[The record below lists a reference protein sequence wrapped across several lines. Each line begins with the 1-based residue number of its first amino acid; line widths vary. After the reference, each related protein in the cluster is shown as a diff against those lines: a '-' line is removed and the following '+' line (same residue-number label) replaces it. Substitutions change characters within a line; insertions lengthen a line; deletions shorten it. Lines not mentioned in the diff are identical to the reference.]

1 MHHAPLGIEKRQ
13 TSLLIFSALNFNDEI
28 TYLKGVGPARAKV
41 LEREANIR
49 TVGDL
54 LQYYPYRYVDRSHI
68 YTCAEINDETQYVQ
82 LKGTITNVRKT
93 GTPHKERVEATFSDS
108 TGSIQLVWFRGTK
121 YILNRF
127 QEGSTYLVF
136 GKPTRYQHLFNIPHP
151 EVDEA
156 TKENERKNLG
166 WMAMYNTTERMKN
179 AGLGTSGIRKLVFT
193 ALETLS
199 HELVETLPAYI
210 RDKLGFPDINDATR
224 AIHFPKNN
232 RELSKAQERFKFEEL
247 FYIQLQI
254 LKHSK
259 FSGQP
264 QSGFV
269 FAKVGDT
276 FNEFYNHHLSFDLTN
291 AQKKVIR
298 EIRTDLGSG
307 RQMNRLLQGDVGSG
321 KTLVALL
328 TMLLAVDNGYQACLM
343 APTEI
348 LATQHFHSF
357 RRMLDGLPCSVSL
370 LTGSTSAKERDA
382 IHVGLKS
389 GTLNLL
395 IGTHALIED
404 NVQFKNL
411 GLAIIDE
418 QHRFGVAQRAKLRL
432 KNSLPPHVLVMTATP
447 IPRTL
452 AMTVYGDLDVSIIDE
467 LPPGRKPI
475 KTYHYFNNR
484 RDDLM
489 RFLKQEIDLGRQA
502 YIVYPLIEESAKSD
516 LQAVENGYDYVTTH
530 LPQFKVSMVHGR
542 LSSQQKESEMNKFVH
557 GETQIMVATTVIE
570 VGVNVPNASV
580 MVIEDSQRFGLAQLH
595 QLRGRVGRG
604 NSQSYCILLS
614 PQKLSYESNQRLKT
628 MVATNDGF
636 EIAEADMRLRG
647 PGDMEGTAQSGMPFE
662 LKVANL
668 ARDGEIVTLARD
680 VAQRVLT
687 ADPNLNAEE
696 NRVLTFQLRKRA
708 RTNIDWSNIS

>member
-1 MHHAPLGIEKRQ
+1 M
-13 TSLLIFSALNFNDEI
+13 
-28 TYLKGVGPARAKV
+28 KGVGPARAKV

-156 TKENERKNLG
+156 TEENERKNLG

-328 TMLLAVDNGYQACLM
+328 TMLLAIDNGYQACLM

-404 NVQFKNL
+404 NIQFKNL

>member
-1 MHHAPLGIEKRQ
+1 M
-13 TSLLIFSALNFNDEI
+13 NFNDEI

-93 GTPHKERVEATFSDS
+93 GTPHKERVEATFSDP

-156 TKENERKNLG
+156 TEENERKNLG

-530 LPQFKVSMVHGR
+530 LSQFKVSMVHGR

>member
-1 MHHAPLGIEKRQ
+1 M
-13 TSLLIFSALNFNDEI
+13 IFSALNFNDEI

-127 QEGSTYLVF
+127 QEGRTYLVF

-156 TKENERKNLG
+156 TEENERKNLG

-662 LKVANL
+662 LKVTNL

>member
-1 MHHAPLGIEKRQ
+1 M
-13 TSLLIFSALNFNDEI
+13 IFSALNFNDEI

-156 TKENERKNLG
+156 TEENERKNLG

-432 KNSLPPHVLVMTATP
+432 KNSLSPHVLVMTATP

>member
-1 MHHAPLGIEKRQ
+1 M
-13 TSLLIFSALNFNDEI
+13 
-28 TYLKGVGPARAKV
+28 KGVGPARAKV

-156 TKENERKNLG
+156 TEENERKNLG

-662 LKVANL
+662 LKVTNL

>member
-1 MHHAPLGIEKRQ
+1 M
-13 TSLLIFSALNFNDEI
+13 IFSALNFNDEI

-156 TKENERKNLG
+156 TEENERKNLG

-662 LKVANL
+662 LKVTNL

>member
-1 MHHAPLGIEKRQ
+1 M
-13 TSLLIFSALNFNDEI
+13 
-28 TYLKGVGPARAKV
+28 KGVGPARAKV

-93 GTPHKERVEATFSDS
+93 GTPHKERVEATFSDP

-156 TKENERKNLG
+156 TEENERKNLG

-530 LPQFKVSMVHGR
+530 LSQFKVSMVHGR

>member
-1 MHHAPLGIEKRQ
+1 M
-13 TSLLIFSALNFNDEI
+13 
-28 TYLKGVGPARAKV
+28 KGVGPARAKV

-156 TKENERKNLG
+156 TEENERKNLG

-179 AGLGTSGIRKLVFT
+179 AGLGNSGIRKLVFT

-328 TMLLAVDNGYQACLM
+328 TMLLAGDNGYQACLM

>member
-1 MHHAPLGIEKRQ
+1 M
-13 TSLLIFSALNFNDEI
+13 
-28 TYLKGVGPARAKV
+28 KGVGPARAKV

-136 GKPTRYQHLFNIPHP
+136 GKPTRYQHLFNMPHP

-156 TKENERKNLG
+156 TEENERKNLG

-628 MVATNDGF
+628 MVSTNDGF

-680 VAQRVLT
+680 VAQRVLI
-687 ADPNLNAEE
+687 ADPNLEAEE

>member
-127 QEGSTYLVF
+127 QEGRTYLVF

-156 TKENERKNLG
+156 TEENERKNLG

-662 LKVANL
+662 LKVTNL

>member
-1 MHHAPLGIEKRQ
+1 
-13 TSLLIFSALNFNDEI
+13 
-28 TYLKGVGPARAKV
+28 LKGVGPARAKV

-136 GKPTRYQHLFNIPHP
+136 GKPTRYQHLFNMPHP

-156 TKENERKNLG
+156 TEENERKNLG

-628 MVATNDGF
+628 MVSTNDGF

-680 VAQRVLT
+680 VAQRVLI
-687 ADPNLNAEE
+687 ADPNLEAEE

>member
-156 TKENERKNLG
+156 TEENERKNLG

-662 LKVANL
+662 LKVTNL

>member
-1 MHHAPLGIEKRQ
+1 M
-13 TSLLIFSALNFNDEI
+13 
-28 TYLKGVGPARAKV
+28 KGVGPARAKV

-156 TKENERKNLG
+156 TEENERKNLG

-696 NRVLTFQLRKRA
+696 NRVLTFQLHKRA

>member
-1 MHHAPLGIEKRQ
+1 M
-13 TSLLIFSALNFNDEI
+13 
-28 TYLKGVGPARAKV
+28 KGVGPARAKV

-156 TKENERKNLG
+156 TEENERKNLG

-179 AGLGTSGIRKLVFT
+179 AGLGNSGIRKLVFT

-328 TMLLAVDNGYQACLM
+328 TMLLAIDNGYQACLM

-404 NVQFKNL
+404 NIQFKNL

>member
-1 MHHAPLGIEKRQ
+1 M
-13 TSLLIFSALNFNDEI
+13 
-28 TYLKGVGPARAKV
+28 
-41 LEREANIR
+41 
-49 TVGDL
+49 
-54 LQYYPYRYVDRSHI
+54 
-68 YTCAEINDETQYVQ
+68 
-82 LKGTITNVRKT
+82 
-93 GTPHKERVEATFSDS
+93 
-108 TGSIQLVWFRGTK
+108 
-121 YILNRF
+121 
-127 QEGSTYLVF
+127 
-136 GKPTRYQHLFNIPHP
+136 
-151 EVDEA
+151 
-156 TKENERKNLG
+156 
-166 WMAMYNTTERMKN
+166 
-179 AGLGTSGIRKLVFT
+179 
-193 ALETLS
+193 
-199 HELVETLPAYI
+199 
-210 RDKLGFPDINDATR
+210 
-224 AIHFPKNN
+224 
-232 RELSKAQERFKFEEL
+232 
-247 FYIQLQI
+247 
-254 LKHSK
+254 
-259 FSGQP
+259 
-264 QSGFV
+264 
-269 FAKVGDT
+269 
-276 FNEFYNHHLSFDLTN
+276 
-291 AQKKVIR
+291 
-298 EIRTDLGSG
+298 
-307 RQMNRLLQGDVGSG
+307 
-321 KTLVALL
+321 
-328 TMLLAVDNGYQACLM
+328 
-343 APTEI
+343 
-348 LATQHFHSF
+348 
-357 RRMLDGLPCSVSL
+357 

-404 NVQFKNL
+404 NIQFKNL

>member
-1 MHHAPLGIEKRQ
+1 M
-13 TSLLIFSALNFNDEI
+13 
-28 TYLKGVGPARAKV
+28 KGVGPARAKV

-156 TKENERKNLG
+156 TEENERKNLG

-614 PQKLSYESNQRLKT
+614 PQKLSYESDQRLKT

>member
-1 MHHAPLGIEKRQ
+1 M
-13 TSLLIFSALNFNDEI
+13 NFNDEI

-156 TKENERKNLG
+156 TEENERKNLG

>member
-1 MHHAPLGIEKRQ
+1 M
-13 TSLLIFSALNFNDEI
+13 
-28 TYLKGVGPARAKV
+28 KGVGPARAKV

-127 QEGSTYLVF
+127 QEGRTYLVF

-156 TKENERKNLG
+156 TEENERKNLG

-662 LKVANL
+662 LKVTNL

>member
-1 MHHAPLGIEKRQ
+1 M
-13 TSLLIFSALNFNDEI
+13 
-28 TYLKGVGPARAKV
+28 KGVGPARAKV

-156 TKENERKNLG
+156 TEENERKNLG